1 MKTKSSMVET
11 ALSQEHPQI
20 QSEERP
26 EHISVA
32 RLEQLRANYEAA
44 RKAGRWHKPIM
55 TDEQRQTAAQLLAE
69 LALLD
74 EHETFPEGA

>member
-1 MKTKSSMVET
+1 V
-11 ALSQEHPQI
+11 SQKRTQV
-20 QSEERP
+20 QSEQAP
-26 EHISVA
+26 EQISVT

-44 RKAGRWHKPIM
+44 IKAGRWHKPMM

-74 EHETFPEGA
+74 EQENTPEGA